1 MIRLLGDTDAEAY
14 LALRREALADAPLAF
29 TASPEDDVAASVD
42 AVRAQL
48 GRGPDA
54 VIIGAFD
61 SGLVGAVGLH
71 RDRHRKAAHKVHLWG
86 MYVRPAHRHRG
97 VGAALL
103 DAVLAYAAT
112 LPGVDA
118 VRLTVSDAAQAA
130 RRLYERAGFH
140 VWGTEPEALRYE
152 GRSVIEHHMARRV

>member
-1 MIRLLGDTDAEAY
+1 M
-14 LALRREALADAPLAF
+14 
-29 TASPEDDVAASVD
+29 V
-42 AVRAQL
+42 
-48 GRGPDA
+48 
-54 VIIGAFD
+54 IGAFD
-61 SGLVGAVGLH
+61 PGLVGAIGLH

-86 MYVRPAHRHRG
+86 MYVTPGHRHRG

-103 DAVLAYAAT
+103 DAVLAHAAT

-118 VRLTVSDAAQAA
+118 VRLTVSDAAPAA

-152 GRSVIEHHMARRV
+152 GRSVVEHHMARRV